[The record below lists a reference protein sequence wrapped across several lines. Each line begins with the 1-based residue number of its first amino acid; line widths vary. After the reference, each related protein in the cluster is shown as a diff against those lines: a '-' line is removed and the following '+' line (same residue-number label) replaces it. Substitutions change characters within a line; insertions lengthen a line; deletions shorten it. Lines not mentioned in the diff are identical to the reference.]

1 MTASAI
7 SVEHATRRYRGRD
20 GELRDA
26 LFDFSLEVEAGG
38 FVCLLGPSGCGKTTL
53 LNLVAGFDRPTSG
66 RVLVHGRKVDGPDP
80 SRICIFQSYAL
91 YPWRSVLGNVEY
103 GLEVRGVP
111 RAQRRAI
118 AEEYLRLVG
127 LEGFSRHHPHQ
138 LSGGM
143 QQRVALARAL
153 AVDPESVLMDEPFG
167 ALDALT
173 RIRLQDE
180 VGRIA
185 LSRSK
190 TILFVTHD
198 VEESVFLA
206 DRIVVMAPSPGRIQR
221 IIPVPLKRPRCRT
234 NDGFIALRAEVL
246 HELGVVHPGGPLRT
260 TRPISNR
267 PQESA
272 P

>member
-1 MTASAI
+1 MSATAI
-7 SVEHATRRYRGRD
+7 RLERVTRRYRGRF
-20 GELRDA
+20 GNLQDA
-26 LFDFSLEVEAGG
+26 LLDISLDVGSGE

-53 LNLVAGFDRPTSG
+53 LNLVAGFDRPSSG
-66 RVLVHGRKVDGPDP
+66 RVLVDGREVSGPDR
-80 SRICIFQSYAL
+80 SRMCIFQSYAL

-111 RAQRRAI
+111 RTERRSV
-118 AEEYLRLVG
+118 AEDYLRLVG
-127 LEGFSRHHPHQ
+127 LAGFAAHHPHQ

-153 AVDPESVLMDEPFG
+153 AVDPESLLMDEPFG

-173 RIRLQDE
+173 RMRLQDE
-180 VGRIA
+180 IARIA
-185 LSRSK
+185 QSK

-221 IIPVPLKRPRCRT
+221 IIAVPLKRPRCRT

-246 HELGVVHPGGPLRT
+246 HELGVVHPGEPFK
-260 TRPISNR
+260 
-267 PQESA
+267 SA
-272 P
+272 VSPHTQRSTL

>member
-1 MTASAI
+1 VSAGAIRIERAS
-7 SVEHATRRYRGRD
+7 RRYRAQG
-20 GELRDA
+20 GGVRDA
-26 LFDFSLEVEAGG
+26 LADVTLEIESGE

-66 RVLVHGRKVDGPDP
+66 RILIDGREVTGPDH
-80 SRICIFQSYAL
+80 SRMCIFQNYAL
-91 YPWRSVLGNVEY
+91 YPWRTVLGNVEY
-103 GLEVRGVP
+103 GLEVAGVP
-111 RAQRRAI
+111 RTRRRDVA
-118 AEEYLRLVG
+118 AEYLRLVG
-127 LEGFSRHHPHQ
+127 LDSFAGHRPHQ

-153 AVDPESVLMDEPFG
+153 AVDPASLLMDEPFG

-180 VGRIA
+180 IARIA
-185 LSRSK
+185 QESSK

-221 IIPVPLKRPRCRT
+221 IIPVPLKRPRCRS
-234 NDGFIALRAEVL
+234 NDGFVALRAEVL
-246 HELGVVHPGGPLRT
+246 HELGVVHPGEPLN
-260 TRPISNR
+260 PAI
-267 PQESA
+267 PHAQQEA
-272 P
+272 TP

>member
-1 MTASAI
+1 MTPAAI
-7 SVEHATRRYRGRD
+7 RVDRATRRFRDRD
-20 GELRDA
+20 GSARDA
-26 LFDFSLEVEAGG
+26 LSEVSLQIHAGE

-66 RVLVHGRKVDGPDP
+66 RVLAHGREVTGPDR
-80 SRICIFQSYAL
+80 SRMCIFQSYAL
-91 YPWRSVLGNVEY
+91 FPWRSVLGNVEY
-103 GLEVRGVP
+103 GLEVHGVP
-111 RAQRRAI
+111 RAQRHGV
-118 AEEYLRLVG
+118 AEEFLRLVG
-127 LEGFSRHHPHQ
+127 LESFASHHPHQ

-153 AVDPESVLMDEPFG
+153 AVDPETLLMDEPFG

-173 RIRLQDE
+173 RMRLQDE
-180 VGRIA
+180 IARIA
-185 LSRSK
+185 MERRK

-221 IIPVPLKRPRCRT
+221 IIDVPLPRPRCRT
-234 NDGFIALRAEVL
+234 NDGFVALRAEVL
-246 HELGVVHPGGPLRT
+246 RELGVVHEGRQQ
-260 TRPISNR
+260 RPAPFT
-267 PQESA
+267 PQECT

>member
-1 MTASAI
+1 MSATAI
-7 SVEHATRRYRGRD
+7 RIDRVTRRYRDRSGNPQ
-20 GELRDA
+20 DA
-26 LFDFSLEVEAGG
+26 LLDVSLDVRSGE

-53 LNLVAGFDRPTSG
+53 LNLVAGFDRPSSG
-66 RVLVHGRKVDGPDP
+66 HVLVDEHEVSGPDR
-80 SRICIFQSYAL
+80 SRMCIFQSYAL

-111 RAQRRAI
+111 RAERRAV
-118 AEEYLRLVG
+118 AEDYLRLVG
-127 LEGFSRHHPHQ
+127 LAGFAAHHPHQ

-153 AVDPESVLMDEPFG
+153 AVDPESLLMDEPFG

-173 RIRLQDE
+173 RMRLQDE
-180 VGRIA
+180 IARIA
-185 LSRSK
+185 LERSK

-246 HELGVVHPGGPLRT
+246 HELGVVHPGEPFRSALPTHSR
-260 TRPISNR
+260 
-267 PQESA
+267 QEST

>member
-1 MTASAI
+1 MRAADIRIERAS
-7 SVEHATRRYRGRD
+7 RRYRDRAG
-20 GELRDA
+20 GVLDA
-26 LFDFSLEVEAGG
+26 LVEVTLEIEPGE
-38 FVCLLGPSGCGKTTL
+38 FVCLLGSSGCGKTTL
-53 LNLVAGFDRPTSG
+53 LNLVAGFDLPTSG
-66 RVLVHGRKVDGPDP
+66 RVLVDGREVAGPDP
-80 SRICIFQSYAL
+80 SRMCIFQGYAL

-103 GLEVRGVP
+103 GLEVGGVP
-111 RAQRRAI
+111 RARRRGI

-127 LEGFSRHHPHQ
+127 LEGFSGHHPHQ

-153 AVDPESVLMDEPFG
+153 AVDPESLLMDEPFG

-180 VGRIA
+180 IARIA
-185 LSRSK
+185 AERSK

-221 IIPVPLKRPRCRT
+221 IIPVPLKRPRCRS
-234 NDGFIALRAEVL
+234 NDGFVALRAEVL
-246 HELGVVHPGGPLRT
+246 HELGVVHPGEPLESI
-260 TRPISNR
+260 RPAPNAQ
-267 PQESA
+267 QEST

>member
-1 MTASAI
+1 MNEAAI
-7 SVEHATRRYRGRD
+7 GIEHATRRYRSRD

-26 LFDFSLEVEAGG
+26 LLDFSLEVQTGE

-66 RVLVHGRKVDGPDP
+66 HVLVHGREVEGPEP
-80 SRICIFQSYAL
+80 SRMCIFQSYAL

-111 RAQRRAI
+111 RAERRAV

-127 LEGFSRHHPHQ
+127 LEGFSGHHPHQ

-153 AVDPESVLMDEPFG
+153 AVDPESLLMDEPFG

-206 DRIVVMAPSPGRIQR
+206 DRIVLMAPSPGRIQR

-246 HELGVVHPGGPLRT
+246 HELGVVHPGEPLRT
-260 TRPISNR
+260 PRLSSTPRE
-267 PQESA
+267 ESA